1 MLEWS
6 GGGTIG
12 GTVFM
17 ELLVP
22 WCQHYICGIIARDT
36 IASGIFGGRGDGLHI
51 SDLLCLLISGWVGI
65 TTGDQHRNPKSN
77 ERDQLVVQSTR
88 GWWESGSMVAPLVG

>member
-36 IASGIFGGRGDGLHI
+36 IASGIIGGRG
-51 SDLLCLLISGWVGI
+51 WF
-65 TTGDQHRNPKSN
+65 
-77 ERDQLVVQSTR
+77 
-88 GWWESGSMVAPLVG
+88 AYF